1 MRRHRPAQVI
11 LPMLALPLLLAGLA
25 ILALP
30 EPAALAS
37 PVPGHDASRHAP
49 APRRAPARHHHASSF
64 NLVPR
69 SLMP

>member
-11 LPMLALPLLLAGLA
+11 LPMLALPLLLGGLA

-37 PVPGHDASRHAP
+37 PVPGHDAPTPVP
-49 APRRAPARHHHASSF
+49 AAHRTRHHHASYF

>member
-37 PVPGHDASRHAP
+37 PIPGHGAAKSAP
-49 APRRAPARHHHASSF
+49 ATHRTPARRHHASYF